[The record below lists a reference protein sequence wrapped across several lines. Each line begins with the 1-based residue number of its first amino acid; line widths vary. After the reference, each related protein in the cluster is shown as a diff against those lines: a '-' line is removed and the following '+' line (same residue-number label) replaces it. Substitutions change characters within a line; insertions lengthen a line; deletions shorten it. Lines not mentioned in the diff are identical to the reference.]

1 MTDPS
6 RVTYLIG
13 SDQEPAQMVRLI
25 SCLRA
30 DSLTSRVVI
39 ARVAGRAPTDRD
51 EARKSMEVPRA
62 GVEQH
67 RECRDPG

>member
-25 SCLRA
+25 SCLSA
-30 DSLTSRVVI
+30 DSLTSRVVNY
-39 ARVAGRAPTDRD
+39 AGRGQGAD
-51 EARKSMEVPRA
+51 
-62 GVEQH
+62 
-67 RECRDPG
+67 